1 MAPARLLSDML
12 ELFYGLVSQEE
23 NQRQR
28 RPIAPERDAWEK
40 YIYFDLVRNNFNGW
54 LRAWRMN
61 IPEGYPYKG
70 DLLQFARK
78 TKRMLTNLIENEIAS
93 LEC

>member
-28 RPIAPERDAWEK
+28 RPIAPERDA
-40 YIYFDLVRNNFNGW
+40 
-54 LRAWRMN
+54 
-61 IPEGYPYKG
+61 
-70 DLLQFARK
+70 
-78 TKRMLTNLIENEIAS
+78 
-93 LEC
+93 